1 MPFIL
6 IRDGVIEA
14 LQAEMAT
21 QHACSPSGDMGTERG
36 LRERSLMKLMH
47 ARVKA
52 LNESKATDLAS
63 LAACYG
69 YALAHD
75 QLFFDANL
83 PTALTTI
90 ELLLS
95 LNGYALSADDTTCF
109 LGLLVVANG
118 ELSAENFA
126 SWIRK
131 HIVPRPLSLPERREG
146 RINERQ
152 AL

>member
-14 LQAEMAT
+14 LQAEIAT
-21 QHACSPSGDMGTERG
+21 QHGGGQGNERG
-36 LRERSLMKLMH
+36 LRELSMMKMMH

-52 LNESKATDLAS
+52 LNESSATDLAS

-75 QLFFDANL
+75 QLFFDVNL

-90 ELLLS
+90 ELFLS
-95 LNGYALSADDTTCF
+95 LNGYGLSADDTTCF
-109 LGLLVVANG
+109 LGLMVVANG
-118 ELSAENFA
+118 ELSAESFA
-126 SWIRK
+126 SWIRN
-131 HIVPRPLSLPERREG
+131 HIMPLAAPMARS
-146 RINERQ
+146 
-152 AL
+152 A

>member
-6 IRDGVIEA
+6 IREGLIEA
-14 LQAEMAT
+14 IQAEIAT
-21 QHACSPSGDMGTERG
+21 QHGGGPNGGIG
-36 LRERSLMKLMH
+36 LRELSMMKMMH

-52 LNESKATDLAS
+52 LSESSATDLAS

-90 ELLLS
+90 ELFLS
-95 LNGYALSADDTTCF
+95 LNGYGLSADDTTCF
-109 LGLLVVANG
+109 LGLMVVANG
-118 ELSAENFA
+118 ELSAESFA
-126 SWIRK
+126 SWIRN
-131 HIVPRPLSLPERREG
+131 HILPLNTSIARS
-146 RINERQ
+146 
-152 AL
+152 A